1 MMMSTEEILYS
12 YHNAA
17 CRTKQIGIL
26 ADLNACS
33 RDEITRI
40 LEENGED
47 IPKRKYTKRKKPV
60 QQDEAVQQVEQK
72 EEPAAEPEKAVEHIK
87 AAGAVP
93 DFIAQILL
101 EKLDEID
108 GKLAEAEK
116 AKKEYE
122 SQYYTITDY
131 LGITRGAS

>member
-47 IPKRKYTKRKKPV
+47 IPKRKYSKRKKQV
-60 QQDEAVQQVEQK
+60 QQDEAQVELK
-72 EEPAAEPEKAVEHIK
+72 EEPAAEPEKAVEHIM

>member
-1 MMMSTEEILYS
+1 MMSTEEILYS

-47 IPKRKYTKRKKPV
+47 IPKRKYSKRKKP
-60 QQDEAVQQVEQK
+60 VQQVEQK
-72 EEPAAEPEKAVEHIK
+72 EEPAAEPEKAVEHIM

>member
-1 MMMSTEEILYS
+1 MTMSTEEILYS

-47 IPKRKYTKRKKPV
+47 IPKRKYSKRKKPV

-72 EEPAAEPEKAVEHIK
+72 EEPAEEKAAEHIM

>member
-47 IPKRKYTKRKKPV
+47 IPKRKYSKRKKP
-60 QQDEAVQQVEQK
+60 VQQVEQK
-72 EEPAAEPEKAVEHIK
+72 EEPAAEPEKAVEHIM

>member
-1 MMMSTEEILYS
+1 M
-12 YHNAA
+12 
-17 CRTKQIGIL
+17 
-26 ADLNACS
+26 
-33 RDEITRI
+33 
-40 LEENGED
+40 
-47 IPKRKYTKRKKPV
+47 
-60 QQDEAVQQVEQK
+60 QQAEQK
-72 EEPAAEPEKAVEHIK
+72 EEPAAEPEKAVEHIM

-122 SQYYTITDY
+122 NQYYTITDY

>member
-33 RDEITRI
+33 RDEIARI
-40 LEENGED
+40 LEENGEE
-47 IPKRKYTKRKKPV
+47 IPKRKYSKRKKPA
-60 QQDEAVQQVEQK
+60 QQDEVQQVEQK
-72 EEPAAEPEKAVEHIK
+72 EEPAAEPEKAVEHIM